1 VPLDEPPNLVSLL
14 GALERRV
21 ISEIYLRLE
30 QAGFRGLRAAS
41 APIFQFVR
49 PGGSSIEE
57 IARLAQLSDE
67 AALAEA
73 RALEQAGYARVEAAP
88 DHPGLKV
95 ALTARGESAAA
106 LGLQVV
112 AETETRWR
120 ELLGESDFSN
130 FVAGAARLML
140 ARDS

>member
-21 ISEIYLRLE
+21 ISEIYLRLD
-30 QAGFRGLRAAS
+30 QAGFRGLRPAS

-57 IARLAQLSDE
+57 IARLAQLSGE
-67 AALAEA
+67 TALAEA
-73 RALEQAGYARVEAAP
+73 RALEEAGYARVEAAA
-88 DHPGLKV
+88 DHPELQV
-95 ALTARGESAAA
+95 ELTARGEAAAA

-112 AETETRWR
+112 AETEARWR
-120 ELLGESDFSN
+120 EILGETDFSN
-130 FVAGAARLML
+130 FLAGAARLML
-140 ARDS
+140 ARGT